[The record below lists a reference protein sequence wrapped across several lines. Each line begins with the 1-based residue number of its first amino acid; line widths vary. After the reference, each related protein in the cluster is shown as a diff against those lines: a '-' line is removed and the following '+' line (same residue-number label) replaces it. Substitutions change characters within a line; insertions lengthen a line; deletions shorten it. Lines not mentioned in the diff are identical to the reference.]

1 MPSFEDLLGSDEQ
14 IVAPSNQL
22 MGMIGIDGK
31 ETIEYP
37 SNSGVKWSRSNPS
50 EEWSKN

>member
-1 MPSFEDLLGSDEQ
+1 MNKLSLHQ
-14 IVAPSNQL
+14 IS